1 MVITD
6 ANHVILRVNPA
17 FTAITGYTAED
28 VVGKTPHLLESN
40 RHKKD
45 FYRAMWKDAYTTGVW
60 RGEVWQRRKDGEI
73 YPDWLTITAVKS
85 DAGIVTHYIG
95 THTDITARKA
105 AEEKIVFL
113 AFHDALTGLPNRR
126 LFTERLSQT
135 LAANERS
142 IRHGAVLLLD
152 LDNFKTLNDTLG
164 HHSGDLL
171 LQEVGLRLTQCLR
184 KGDTVARLGGDEFV
198 VLLKVLSGVPAEA
211 AKQVEE
217 VGAKML
223 NVLSQ
228 SYFLAGHE
236 IHTTSSMG
244 VTLFG
249 GRTGSE
255 EDLLKQ
261 ADLAMYQ
268 AKAAGRNTLRFYDP
282 SMQTVVQDRANL
294 ETDLREA
301 LRHQHFTLHY
311 QPQIKGDAGQVIGAE
326 VLLRWP
332 HATRGMVLPGAFIAL
347 AEETGLIV
355 PLGLWVLDAA
365 CAQLAH
371 WASDA
376 SRNQLTLAV
385 NISAKQLH
393 QADFVHQVHGALLRS
408 GADPR
413 LLKLELTESQL
424 ISNVED
430 TINKM
435 TELKAL
441 GVGFSLD
448 DFGTGYSSLAYLKKL
463 PLDQL
468 KIDQGFVRDILTD
481 PNDAAIAKMVIAL
494 ADNLDIPV
502 IAEGVETEAQK
513 QLLSEMGCH
522 VYQGYFFSRPLTLQD
537 FVVFTSKA

>member
-1 MVITD
+1 
-6 ANHVILRVNPA
+6 
-17 FTAITGYTAED
+17 
-28 VVGKTPHLLESN
+28 
-40 RHKKD
+40 
-45 FYRAMWKDAYTTGVW
+45 
-60 RGEVWQRRKDGEI
+60 
-73 YPDWLTITAVKS
+73 
-85 DAGIVTHYIG
+85 
-95 THTDITARKA
+95 
-105 AEEKIVFL
+105 
-113 AFHDALTGLPNRR
+113 
-126 LFTERLSQT
+126 
-135 LAANERS
+135 
-142 IRHGAVLLLD
+142 
-152 LDNFKTLNDTLG
+152 
-164 HHSGDLL
+164 
-171 LQEVGLRLTQCLR
+171 
-184 KGDTVARLGGDEFV
+184 
-198 VLLKVLSGVPAEA
+198 
-211 AKQVEE
+211 
-217 VGAKML
+217 
-223 NVLSQ
+223 
-228 SYFLAGHE
+228 
-236 IHTTSSMG
+236 
-244 VTLFG
+244 
-249 GRTGSE
+249 
-255 EDLLKQ
+255 
-261 ADLAMYQ
+261 
-268 AKAAGRNTLRFYDP
+268 
-282 SMQTVVQDRANL
+282 
-294 ETDLREA
+294 
-301 LRHQHFTLHY
+301 LHY